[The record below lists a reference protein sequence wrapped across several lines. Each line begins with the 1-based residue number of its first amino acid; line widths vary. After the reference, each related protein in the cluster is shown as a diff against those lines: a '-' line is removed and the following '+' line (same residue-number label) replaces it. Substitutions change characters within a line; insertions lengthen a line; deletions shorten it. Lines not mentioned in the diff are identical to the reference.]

1 MPLIPIASCT
11 YWVVLEC
18 SCNSTRRGWGACA
31 EVLKSLIRFQLL
43 GRGTAHLVSL
53 TPSSASL
60 SSPSSFWIYRTRTY
74 LNTNLIV
81 ALGTMKKI
89 MMTMNGGE
97 GHQPRQSPWTSSRLG
112 WRRFTWTRTWWWAR
126 GSPARPPAPP
136 SSSGQRT
143 RSSVS
148 PGILIKDQSQIIW
161 DFDHVQLST
170 LKIKVQLWSVH
181 THLHTKCAV
190 RLWDV
195 SPAERA
201 CLAKVAATWYRILI
215 LMSVALAIR
224 MSSWK

>member
-81 ALGTMKKI
+81 ALDTMKKI
-89 MMTMNGGE
+89 MMTMNGGDWW
-97 GHQPRQSPWTSSRLG
+97 GTSASSKPLNKLTTRMATIYLNSDMMVGSGQPRSSTSSTVEF
-112 WRRFTWTRTWWWAR
+112 WSENEKQRFTW
-126 GSPARPPAPP
+126 
-136 SSSGQRT
+136 
-143 RSSVS
+143 
-148 PGILIKDQSQIIW
+148 
-161 DFDHVQLST
+161 DFD
-170 LKIKVQLWSVH
+170 
-181 THLHTKCAV
+181 
-190 RLWDV
+190 
-195 SPAERA
+195 
-201 CLAKVAATWYRILI
+201 
-215 LMSVALAIR
+215 
-224 MSSWK
+224 

>member
-97 GHQPRQSPWTSSRLG
+97 GHQPRQSPWTSSRWMATIYLNSDMMVG
-112 WRRFTWTRTWWWAR
+112 SGQPRSSTSSTVEFWSENEKQRFTW
-126 GSPARPPAPP
+126 
-136 SSSGQRT
+136 
-143 RSSVS
+143 
-148 PGILIKDQSQIIW
+148 
-161 DFDHVQLST
+161 DFD
-170 LKIKVQLWSVH
+170 
-181 THLHTKCAV
+181 
-190 RLWDV
+190 
-195 SPAERA
+195 
-201 CLAKVAATWYRILI
+201 
-215 LMSVALAIR
+215 
-224 MSSWK
+224 